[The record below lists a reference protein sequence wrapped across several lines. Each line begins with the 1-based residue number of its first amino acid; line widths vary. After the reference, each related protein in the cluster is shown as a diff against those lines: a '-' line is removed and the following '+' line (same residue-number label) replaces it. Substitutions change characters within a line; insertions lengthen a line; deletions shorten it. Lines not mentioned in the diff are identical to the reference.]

1 MADRTPVDVI
11 LPCLD
16 EADVS
21 LPVLLG
27 EDDRTGWWAIATDD
41 VITADD
47 DVRPGVAE
55 PGVAEADPGRE
66 SYGRGPAVGGTRAG
80 TR

>member
-27 EDDRTGWWAIATDD
+27 EDRGGWWAITADD
-41 VITADD
+41 RTTVSSAEDTITADETVGED
-47 DVRPGVAE
+47 D
-55 PGVAEADPGRE
+55 
-66 SYGRGPAVGGTRAG
+66 TRAPA
-80 TR
+80 R